1 MTYTE
6 AIDAIFTKFRSTWID
21 GRVLAL
27 LGYDTETRW
36 PGILKENAPVSNRF
50 WVRVSQQT
58 VLERQQTLSSCE
70 GLPGKRRFRTHG
82 LVMIQLFC
90 PRSVERSVELGRKLA
105 IIARDAFRGKTAGVN
120 GDIWFY
126 RARIQDNIP
135 PEQEVNR
142 FNVVAEYEYDELA

>member
-6 AIDAIFTKFRSTWID
+6 AIDAIFTRFRTTWID
-21 GRVLAL
+21 GRVLSL
-27 LGYDTETRW
+27 LSYDTEIRW
-36 PGILKENAPVSNRF
+36 TGILKEDPPVSNRF

-70 GLPGKRRFRTHG
+70 GLPGKKRWRTHG
-82 LVMIQLFC
+82 LVIVQLFC
-90 PRSVERSVELGRKLA
+90 PKSVARNMELGRKLA
-105 IIARDAFRGKTAGVN
+105 IIARDAFRGKTAGNV
-120 GDIWFY
+120 WFY